1 MFNCKLSFLS
11 SNVKGIKASE
21 NRLKLFEYFRNLST
35 PSWFAFLQEILLR
48 RCQKE
53 MEQ

>member
-11 SNVKGIKASE
+11 SNVKGIKASK

-35 PSWFAFLQEILLR
+35 PSCFAFLQETLLR